1 LLNNEEILIDAR
13 FLLENESITKG
24 SQIELPVHK
33 VLIGD
38 QIAQSSDQSSK
49 IASKK
54 ATDVILKDSPNET
67 QVSPPQFNFA
77 RGTQFADDV
86 YKKFGHSVNFSPGFR
101 QRPFFLVAA
110 FGRANFKLDV
120 HTVSVSLQACFGGKP
135 SQFQVSLLHGRVF
148 KFAMASRSIGFEI
161 YNSGKISEKDFVIH
175 FLLWGRGGPNWEFE
189 EKKFYL
195 EQDSAWTHVQRSKN
209 KGTGKLSVF
218 KRLCFPSK
226 NEPVIS
232 PSSTFNRDKSK
243 SVISINRY
251 NADNEQKS
259 YAQVVNG
266 VTTKIM
272 SNSMP
277 PSNYSNRR
285 EIWVPKREKSFQL
298 PGLIPFMKYA
308 SFSAPDPSNWPDSPC
323 HTWFRA
329 HGPSA
334 LIKFFSTFKELFSF
348 SISTVSP
355 NSPASSPSTATVNPS
370 PLPPSAAAPA
380 KTLAMANIPI
390 DPQPFVP
397 PGF

>member
-86 YKKFGHSVNFSPGFR
+86 YKKFGHSVNFLPGFR

-110 FGRANFKLDV
+110 FGHTNFKLDV
-120 HTVSVSLQACFGGKP
+120 HTVSVSLQACFGGKA
-135 SQFQVSLLHGRVF
+135 SQFQVSLLRGRVF
-148 KFAMASRSIGFEI
+148 KFAVASRSIGFEI

-195 EQDSAWTHVQRSKN
+195 EQDSEWTHVQRSKN
-209 KGTGKLSVF
+209 KVLENYRFSNGFLSLQKLS
-218 KRLCFPSK
+218 R
-226 NEPVIS
+226 
-232 PSSTFNRDKSK
+232 
-243 SVISINRY
+243 
-251 NADNEQKS
+251 
-259 YAQVVNG
+259 
-266 VTTKIM
+266 
-272 SNSMP
+272 
-277 PSNYSNRR
+277 
-285 EIWVPKREKSFQL
+285 
-298 PGLIPFMKYA
+298 
-308 SFSAPDPSNWPDSPC
+308 
-323 HTWFRA
+323 
-329 HGPSA
+329 
-334 LIKFFSTFKELFSF
+334 
-348 SISTVSP
+348 
-355 NSPASSPSTATVNPS
+355 
-370 PLPPSAAAPA
+370 
-380 KTLAMANIPI
+380 
-390 DPQPFVP
+390 
-397 PGF
+397 